1 MSQKNV
7 ETLRAMVTKFN
18 RSGFLPEDL
27 FDPDVELFNI
37 RESPLP
43 GPYRGYA
50 GLLEWRQGVF
60 EVIDDGRFEIDDVV
74 DVDESDLVIYKNRLL
89 GRARHSGIEIDISW
103 TNVNWFREGRIYRSK
118 SFTSRAEALK
128 AVGLAEYAMSQE
140 STTRDLVELTRQA
153 FDAGS
158 RHDIDAIMGFHVPG
172 AIWDLSDLGL
182 GTFDGSAAIRGFV
195 EDWFATWQDLVLEAE
210 EIVDLGQGVVFAP
223 VREEGRPTA
232 SGGHVEQQR
241 GWVTLWVEGNIT
253 RIVIYLEIDEARA
266 AAERLAEERE

>member
-1 MSQKNV
+1 M
-7 ETLRAMVTKFN
+7 
-18 RSGFLPEDL
+18 
-27 FDPDVELFNI
+27 
-37 RESPLP
+37 
-43 GPYRGYA
+43 
-50 GLLEWRQGVF
+50 
-60 EVIDDGRFEIDDVV
+60 
-74 DVDESDLVIYKNRLL
+74 DESDLVIYKNRLL